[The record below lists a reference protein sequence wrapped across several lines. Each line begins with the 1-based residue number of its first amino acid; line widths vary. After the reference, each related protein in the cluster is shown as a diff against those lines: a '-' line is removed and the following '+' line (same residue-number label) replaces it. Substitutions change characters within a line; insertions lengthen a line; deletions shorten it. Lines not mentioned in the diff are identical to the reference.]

1 MTNEDSQNPADHHQ
15 LDLNQL
21 ADQPGWKIELKNE
34 DPLELRHR
42 LGIEKW
48 DAWFRRGERAL
59 GVITVLTGVGLIVW
73 LCYGVASNPKAS
85 ADDKRWSTSILASI
99 VSLGAG
105 YLAPRPK

>member
-1 MTNEDSQNPADHHQ
+1 MATEDSQNPVDNHQ
-15 LDLNQL
+15 LDLNQI
-21 ADQPGWKIELKNE
+21 ADRPEWKIELKNE

-42 LGIEKW
+42 LSIERW
-48 DAWFRRGERAL
+48 DAWFRRGERAV
-59 GVITVLTGVGLIVW
+59 GVITVLAGVSLIVW

-105 YLAPRPK
+105 YLAPKPK